1 MCGIGGIRRFGPKP
15 IEIDTLNMLFLGL
28 QHRGMDASGIAIAN
42 PEGIFIYKEDEPGWK
57 FIDKQGYKNFVKK
70 YLHEETFSALVHTR
84 AATDSGIGTRGNPQF
99 NKNNHPLFA
108 GDTAVTHNGT
118 ILNHQHLFS
127 ELHIERN
134 ADTDSDVLRAILDKE
149 GFTRK
154 AIRQLSRCA
163 GSAELAAVSL
173 NFPGCLLL
181 ARSGSPLVIAADSDH
196 MFWASTKGAIHA
208 AAKSWEEKFGLY
220 MHKGRVDLHWRTMP
234 ANTAYLFG
242 PEGFMW
248 HDVLNITTHYKAPN
262 YTKQLTEFTARREK
276 FIRQAQKFTEPIK
289 EIEILPATVQTD
301 LVINE
306 KDITFVQCKG
316 CEKWSYVNK
325 SYLDIIIENVFCGF
339 CGHVCR
345 EGNS

>member
-108 GDTAVTHNGT
+108 VDTAVTHNGT

-163 GSAELAAVSL
+163 GSTA
-173 NFPGCLLL
+173 PG
-181 ARSGSPLVIAADSDH
+181 R
-196 MFWASTKGAIHA
+196 
-208 AAKSWEEKFGLY
+208 
-220 MHKGRVDLHWRTMP
+220 P
-234 ANTAYLFG
+234 AG
-242 PEGFMW
+242 
-248 HDVLNITTHYKAPN
+248 
-262 YTKQLTEFTARREK
+262 
-276 FIRQAQKFTEPIK
+276 
-289 EIEILPATVQTD
+289 
-301 LVINE
+301 
-306 KDITFVQCKG
+306 
-316 CEKWSYVNK
+316 
-325 SYLDIIIENVFCGF
+325 
-339 CGHVCR
+339 
-345 EGNS
+345 